1 MDIPLMTDRGEMKVL
16 FIPKIIAISTSAISL
31 NQPTTSLDSSI
42 TIHLI
47 IINPD
52 DTEYHEIIDTEVNEK
67 RRRNDISKD
76 IKLPETNPHSTDSE
90 LPHRQ
95 PNTQT
100 Q

>member
-1 MDIPLMTDRGEMKVL
+1 MIGYDDMKVL
-16 FIPKIIAISTSAISL
+16 FVVSPRIIAINTSAISL
-31 NQPTTSLDSSI
+31 NQPTTSLDINI

-52 DTEYHEIIDTEVNEK
+52 GIEYHEIIDMEVNEK
-67 RRRNDISKD
+67 YRYNDIGKD
-76 IKLPETNPHSTDSE
+76 IKLPEANPHSTESE

-95 PNTQT
+95 SNTQA